1 MSGDWRWQ
9 NRRVRIVDGM
19 TVTMPDTPA
28 NQAAFPQQ
36 RGQKPGLGF
45 PICRIAGI
53 TCLSSGAL
61 LNAATGRFSGKG
73 GDEQTLLRAIQDT
86 IERGDVV
93 LGDAFFATYFFIAAM
108 LGNGI
113 DLAMEPLGS
122 RRRSTDFRKG
132 KKLGTKDHLIILTKP
147 KRRPDRMDEIQ
158 YNEAPESLQ
167 IRELKVNNKILVTT
181 LMCPTHYSQQVL
193 KEWYKQ
199 CWHVELDIRNIKQTM
214 GMDKLSCKTPDMAVK
229 EIWVY
234 LLAYNLIRLMMAQS
248 ALLAD
253 VVPRTLS
260 FKHCLQLWTLW
271 LQTESVLDEERLH
284 SLLMLIAQQVVG
296 KRPGR
301 IEPRAIKR
309 RPKPYPLLV
318 KPRAE
323 ARAEVRKYGH
333 PKKLKSV
340 PFYSEP
346 DCKEP

>member
-1 MSGDWRWQ
+1 
-9 NRRVRIVDGM
+9 
-19 TVTMPDTPA
+19 
-28 NQAAFPQQ
+28 
-36 RGQKPGLGF
+36 
-45 PICRIAGI
+45 
-53 TCLSSGAL
+53 
-61 LNAATGRFSGKG
+61 
-73 GDEQTLLRAIQDT
+73 
-86 IERGDVV
+86 VV

-108 LGNGI
+108 LGNGV
-113 DLAMEPLGS
+113 DLVMEQLGS

-147 KRRPDRMDEIQ
+147 KIRPGWMDEAQ

-181 LMCPTHYSQQVL
+181 LMCPTHYPKLAL
-193 KEWYKQ
+193 KELYKQ
-199 CWHVELDIRNIKQTM
+199 RWQVELDIRNIKQTM

-271 LQTESVLDEERLH
+271 LQTESVLDGERLQG
-284 SLLMLIAQQVVG
+284 LLILMAQQVVG

-333 PKKLKSV
+333 PKKLK
-340 PFYSEP
+340 
-346 DCKEP
+346 